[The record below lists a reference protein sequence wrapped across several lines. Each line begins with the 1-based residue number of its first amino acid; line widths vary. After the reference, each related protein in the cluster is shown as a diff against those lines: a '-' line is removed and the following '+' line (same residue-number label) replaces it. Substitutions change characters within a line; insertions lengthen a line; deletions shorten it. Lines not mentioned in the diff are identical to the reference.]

1 MVRRFSVSAK
11 SKGRMRV
18 NIETLIVTE
27 PGTLTKDELASMKA
41 ILADK
46 LMIALAEI
54 HYLSVNL
61 SEIKVSR

>member
-1 MVRRFSVSAK
+1 MVRRFSVSAQ

-18 NIETLIVTE
+18 NVETLIVTE
-27 PGTLTKDELASMKA
+27 PGTLTKDELAGMKA

-46 LMIALAEI
+46 LMVALSEMR
-54 HYLSVNL
+54 YLNVNL